1 MDSNDFK
8 SAHIDR
14 FLWSLEEF
22 DINKHQRRNMIV
34 ITYYHYY
41 YFDSPFDALFVRCVH
56 FHWWRDIQYLWD
68 ENTNATIKN
77 NPHDVYSSFVV
88 VVFIFDLYRKPY

>member
-41 YFDSPFDALFVRCVH
+41 YFDSPFDALFVRCVN
-56 FHWWRDIQYLWD
+56 FH
-68 ENTNATIKN
+68 
-77 NPHDVYSSFVV
+77 
-88 VVFIFDLYRKPY
+88 